1 MSNRPRVKKPKMTQ
15 EDERKFLK
23 ELDQNEELK
32 TFAEQATKMINDRLH
47 RASPGAH
54 FERGEEFGTFF
65 IVTPS
70 QQLPIESLHVL
81 GMMMDFVTTV
91 GEAALIKLIERVNK
105 FAPLYY
111 GWEEMNPERMD
122 AETFAELMFE
132 TGDLAIELRMAL
144 DAQMKLDDAEGRILG
159 MSTATI
165 LINILKPFNCNIAAS
180 GERSPIMLNM
190 PGESYPIGSPT
201 ILCYVLKYI
210 ALKDV
215 EDLKAALGIT
225 NFIVAEHPLF
235 PEFRGK
241 PIPFS
246 EN

>member
-1 MSNRPRVKKPKMTQ
+1 MTQ
-15 EDERKFLK
+15 EEERKFLK

-70 QQLPIESLHVL
+70 KKLPIESLHVL
-81 GMMMDFVTTV
+81 GMMMDLATTV
-91 GEAALIKLIERVNK
+91 GEAALIRLIERANK

-122 AETFAELMFE
+122 AETFAERMFE

-144 DAQMKLDDAEGRILG
+144 DAQMKLDDAEGQILG

-180 GERSPIMLNM
+180 GERSSMMLNM
-190 PGESYPIGSPT
+190 PGERYPIGSPT
-201 ILCYVLKYI
+201 VFSFVLRHI
-210 ALKDV
+210 HLNSR
-215 EDLKAALGIT
+215 EDLKAALAIT
-225 NFIVAEHPLF
+225 NFIITLPIF
-235 PEFRGK
+235 PEFKGGG
-241 PIPFS
+241 IAVS